1 MFARVSAQLDF
12 IETKIIKQTEL
23 MKKSEDEI
31 CAAKRLVTKTVEEV
45 TRFAREHETV
55 IHTKLT
61 EIKPPKKKIT

>member
-1 MFARVSAQLDF
+1 
-12 IETKIIKQTEL
+12 

-45 TRFAREHETV
+45 TRIAREHETV
-55 IHTKLT
+55 IHTMLT